1 LYEQDKLNQCGF
13 IKDTNI
19 IIEIMVA
26 RIWHGNTSV
35 KKFDAYTDFL
45 KQVAIPDY
53 QKTMGIL
60 LHHDQKNDQK
70 SRCSVQLNS

>member
-1 LYEQDKLNQCGF
+1 
-13 IKDTNI
+13 
-19 IIEIMVA
+19 MVA